1 MTRFPPFLLLN
12 NILLGMCACVYN
24 KYNIFFIQSSTV
36 EHLGSFQVLAMVKN
50 AAMNMGVKMPFWVNT
65 VFSFN
70 KLRKE
75 MLDYM
80 VVLFLIFEE
89 FLLCFPS
96 CYTNLCSHQ
105 QCTRVAFFLHP
116 HQLSLFPVFL
126 LISILTCM
134 RGYLIVVLICISLMI
149 SDVQHL
155 FLYLLSVCM
164 FSLGKCLRSFSFF

>member
-1 MTRFPPFLLLN
+1 MMQQMMRFPSFLLLN
-12 NILLGMCACVYN
+12 NILLGVCVCVYN

-36 EHLGSFQVLAMVKN
+36 EHLGSFHVLAMVKN

-89 FLLCFPS
+89 F
-96 CYTNLCSHQ
+96 
-105 QCTRVAFFLHP
+105 
-116 HQLSLFPVFL
+116 FL
-126 LISILTCM
+126 L
-134 RGYLIVVLICISLMI
+134 
-149 SDVQHL
+149 
-155 FLYLLSVCM
+155 
-164 FSLGKCLRSFSFF
+164 FSLLLHKFMFPPTVHKGCLFSASSPTLIISCRFVDIHSDMYEGLSHCGFDLHFPDD